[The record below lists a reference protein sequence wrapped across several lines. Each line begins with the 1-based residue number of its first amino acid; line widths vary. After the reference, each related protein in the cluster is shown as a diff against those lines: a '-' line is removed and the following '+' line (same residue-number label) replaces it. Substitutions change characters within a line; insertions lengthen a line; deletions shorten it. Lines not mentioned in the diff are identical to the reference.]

1 MYRSSS
7 LTLVY
12 KYLFAP
18 LWGLGFIVGM
28 IYIWNKND
36 SLAYEWSGGA
46 ALFVGWALIWMIIYM
61 IRLRKVEA
69 TKDHLIIH
77 TLHEQKRIA
86 YKDIDWIS
94 QIAFVKPVMISLKYY
109 DRETGRS
116 KKILIIP
123 GVDFKLVRVNT
134 LEELDMT
141 VYIRKQ
147 IMASKPGYSK
157 EQEPSRWLPAAL
169 IFITLIPVILL
180 MNYFFMH
187 FI

>member
-12 KYLFAP
+12 KYLFTP
-18 LWGLGFIVGM
+18 LWGLGSIFAV
-28 IYIWNKND
+28 IYTWNNND
-36 SLAYEWSGGA
+36 SVAYDWSTGA
-46 ALFVGWALIWMIIYM
+46 ALIVGWALIWMIIYM
-61 IRLRKVEA
+61 VRLRKVEA
-69 TKDHLIIH
+69 TPDHLVIH
-77 TLHEQKRIA
+77 TFYEQKRIA
-86 YKDIDWIS
+86 YKDIDWIY

-109 DRETGRS
+109 DRESGRS

-123 GVDFKLVRVNT
+123 SFDFKLIRMNT

-147 IMASKPGYSK
+147 IMASKSGYSK
-157 EQEPSRWLPAAL
+157 EQEPSRWIPAAL